1 MKKIICLVLVLV
13 MALSM
18 VACANTNKETAPTT
32 PSTEAT
38 TTAPV
43 VNIASAVELLN
54 TVWNA
59 FSEDFQFPCV
69 GGDAA
74 NMNEA
79 GPGNYA
85 VSDTEGLMYTLH
97 VPEALLPQIT
107 EAASMMHM
115 MNANTFTGA
124 AYKVDGDIAAFT
136 TSLKAGIAST
146 QWMCGFPE
154 QLMIANVG
162 DYVVAVYGL
171 KDVVVE
177 FKTKLTAAYETAQV
191 VVDEPIE

>member
-1 MKKIICLVLVLV
+1 MKKIICLVLV
-13 MALSM
+13 MIMTLSM
-18 VACANTNKETAPTT
+18 VACANTNKETT
-32 PSTEAT
+32 PSTQAT
-38 TTAPV
+38 TTAPA

-59 FSEDFQFPCV
+59 FSEDFKFPCG
-69 GGDAA
+69 GGDAE
-74 NMNEA
+74 NMNME

-85 VSDTEGLMYTLH
+85 VTDKEGLMYTLH
-97 VPEALLPQIT
+97 VPEALLPQIA

-124 AYKVDGDIAAFT
+124 AYKVTGDIVAFT
-136 TSLKAGIAST
+136 SALKTGIAST

-177 FKTKLTAAYETAQV
+177 FTTKLTAAYETAQI
-191 VVDEPIE
+191 VVDEPIV

>member
-18 VACANTNKETAPTT
+18 VACANTNKETTPT
-32 PSTEAT
+32 TEAT
-38 TTAPV
+38 TVPTV
-43 VNIASAVELLN
+43 TIASAVELLN
-54 TVWNA
+54 TVWGA

-85 VSDTEGLMYTLH
+85 VTDTEGLMYTLH

>member
-1 MKKIICLVLVLV
+1 MKKIICLVLVMV
-13 MALSM
+13 MVLSM
-18 VACANTNKETAPTT
+18 AACANTNKETT
-32 PSTEAT
+32 PSTQAT
-38 TTAPV
+38 TTAPA

-54 TVWNA
+54 TVWNNFA
-59 FSEDFQFPCV
+59 EEFKFACG
-69 GGDAA
+69 GGDAE
-74 NMNEA
+74 NMNME

-85 VSDTEGLMYTLH
+85 VTDTEGLMYTLN

-124 AYKVDGDIAAFT
+124 AYKVTGDMAAFT
-136 TSLKAGIAST
+136 TSLKDGISST

-162 DYVVAVYGL
+162 EYVVAVYGL
-171 KDVVVE
+171 KDLVNE

-191 VVDEPIE
+191 VVDQPIE

>member
-1 MKKIICLVLVLV
+1 MKKMISLVLVMV

-18 VACANTNKETAPTT
+18 VACANTNKETT

-38 TTAPV
+38 TTAPAV
-43 VNIASAVELLN
+43 TIASAVELLN
-54 TVWNA
+54 TVWNGFA
-59 FSEDFQFPCV
+59 EEFKFPCG
-69 GGDAA
+69 GGDAE
-74 NMNEA
+74 NMNME

-85 VSDTEGLMYTLH
+85 VTDTEGLMYTLH
-97 VPEALLPQIT
+97 VPEALLTQIT

-124 AYKVDGDIAAFT
+124 AYKVTGDMAAFT
-136 TSLKAGIAST
+136 TSLKDGIAST

-154 QLMIANVG
+154 HLMIANVG
-162 DYVVAVYGL
+162 EYVVAVYGL
-171 KDVVVE
+171 KDLVNE
-177 FKTKLTAAYETAQV
+177 FKTNLTKAYETAQV